1 MTIGQ
6 TIAAQRRKLGLSQEQ
21 LGEKM
26 GVTRQSISKW
36 ESDAALP
43 ELEKLIALSRLFQM
57 PVGQLLGIEEPTA
70 PEEQPAPEPVE
81 VQQLAE
87 RIAGEYLRQQPR
99 PRRWVRW
106 ASLALVIGLALGLWQ
121 TSGRLSDLEENYRNL
136 QFTLSD
142 LRSSVNQ
149 LSGLP
154 SSLQQLLAEQA
165 SLTLNQSAEILSIDP
180 AAGTVT
186 FALSAQPKEYRP
198 DYTARFYSLDE
209 QGRRTEVSTDYDGTR
224 VTARLTA
231 PLTQSCEVYLTLCA
245 PDGTESS
252 QLVDW
257 FSALWGSSTCLPYV
271 DDTGLLFTDCTP
283 GTPFRF
289 TRQEPAICSVPDRP
303 ALADLLTQ
311 EIHAVSVRAELW
323 QDGKKLAD
331 CPPLSGDPA
340 NWGPPRLENA
350 SRYAFQLPEIPVT
363 MEANSWIGVVFL
375 VTDKLGRISTSGEFF
390 TIQDDML
397 LFAPDGSE
405 AIWAEIDAAMGLR

>member
-1 MTIGQ
+1 
-6 TIAAQRRKLGLSQEQ
+6 
-21 LGEKM
+21 
-26 GVTRQSISKW
+26 
-36 ESDAALP
+36 
-43 ELEKLIALSRLFQM
+43 M
-57 PVGQLLGIEEPTA
+57 PVGQLLGIEEPAA
-70 PEEQPAPEPVE
+70 PKEQPAPEPVE

-209 QGRRTEVSTDYDGTR
+209 QGQRTEVLADYDGTR
-224 VTARLTA
+224 VTAQLTA

-257 FSALWGSSTCLPYV
+257 FPSLWGSSACLPYV
-271 DDTGLLFTDCTP
+271 DDTGLLFTDCTS

-303 ALADLLTQ
+303 ELADLLTQ
-311 EIHAVSVRAELW
+311 EVHAVSVRAELW

-340 NWGPPRLENA
+340 NWGPPRLETA
-350 SRYAFQLPEIPVT
+350 SQYAFQLPEIPVT
-363 MEANSWIGVVFL
+363 MEADSWIGVVFL
-375 VTDKLGRISTSGEFF
+375 VTDNLGRISTSGEFF

-397 LFAPDGSE
+397 LFIPEGSE
-405 AIWAEIDAAMGLR
+405 AIWEEIDAAMGLR